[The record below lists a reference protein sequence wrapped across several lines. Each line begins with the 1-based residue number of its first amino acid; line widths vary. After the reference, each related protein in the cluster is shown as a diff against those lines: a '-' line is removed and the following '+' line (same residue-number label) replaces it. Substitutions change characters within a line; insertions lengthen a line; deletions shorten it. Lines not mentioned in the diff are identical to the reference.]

1 MRGREEHELIANQ
14 RTEELLNCYPSYLRD
29 FYVFM
34 DNKSYTTKRNYII
47 YILHMLKS
55 IKGTDYVE
63 LEDVVKIT
71 TEELQTYMLSLK
83 YKITKDGETKKV
95 GTSIRAVRWSAINH
109 FYIFLVRR
117 KYIDYNPFAD
127 FISRPVVKDK
137 KDIVYLDGGEVRKL
151 LEHVSETADPLFR
164 NRDLAII
171 TLAISTGLRETA
183 ITEINISDINFTNGS
198 IFTTNKGEKS
208 WYVYPVEM
216 SMNYIK
222 EWIKDRGRILGDEAE
237 KNNAL
242 FISRSKRRMT
252 AHTLIYMLQGYTD
265 IFDKHITFHKLRST
279 CATNLYKASND
290 LFLVA
295 ETLGHSNTKTTQR
308 YTKLGDERRREARN
322 LMSDLF

>member
-1 MRGREEHELIANQ
+1 M
-14 RTEELLNCYPSYLRD
+14 
-29 FYVFM
+29 
-34 DNKSYTTKRNYII
+34 
-47 YILHMLKS
+47 
-55 IKGTDYVE
+55 
-63 LEDVVKIT
+63 
-71 TEELQTYMLSLK
+71 
-83 YKITKDGETKKV
+83 KKV
-95 GTSIRAVRWSAINH
+95 GASIRAVRWSAINH

-117 KYIDYNPFAD
+117 KYIDHNPFAD
-127 FISRPVVKDK
+127 FISRPVVKEK
-137 KDIVYLDGGEVRKL
+137 KDIVYLESDEIKKL

-183 ITEINISDINFTNGS
+183 VTEINISDINFTNGS

-222 EWIKDRGRILGDEAE
+222 AWLKDRAELLGDEA
-237 KNNAL
+237 KNTDAL
-242 FISRSKRRMT
+242 FISRSKNRMT
-252 AHTLIYMLQGYTD
+252 ANTLIYMLQGYTD

-290 LFLVA
+290 LYLVA

-308 YTKLGDERRREARN
+308 YTKLGDERRREAKT
-322 LMSDLF
+322 LMSNLF